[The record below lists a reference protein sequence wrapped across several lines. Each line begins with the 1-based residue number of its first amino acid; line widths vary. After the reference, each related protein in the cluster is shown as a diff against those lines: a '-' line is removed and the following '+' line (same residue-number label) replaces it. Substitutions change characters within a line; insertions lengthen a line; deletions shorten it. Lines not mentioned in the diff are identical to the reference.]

1 LDNWRRRYAGQ
12 NRRGNTAAVWVIAD
26 ADQTVVYY
34 ATLSMTTVD
43 RSSSLKS
50 LGKVAPQQIP
60 ALLIGRLA
68 TDTRT
73 AGLGLGTEMVQHILA
88 TPPENVLPDPS
99 ATNGAALYYRIKLE

>member
-1 LDNWRRRYAGQ
+1 
-12 NRRGNTAAVWVIAD
+12 VKE
-26 ADQTVVYY
+26 
-34 ATLSMTTVD
+34 TTVD

-50 LGKVAPQQIP
+50 LGKVALQQIP

-88 TPPENVLPDPS
+88 TAVELNIEGSLPSSGCYRAKRWRIPLV
-99 ATNGAALYYRIKLE
+99 ATVRIRSI